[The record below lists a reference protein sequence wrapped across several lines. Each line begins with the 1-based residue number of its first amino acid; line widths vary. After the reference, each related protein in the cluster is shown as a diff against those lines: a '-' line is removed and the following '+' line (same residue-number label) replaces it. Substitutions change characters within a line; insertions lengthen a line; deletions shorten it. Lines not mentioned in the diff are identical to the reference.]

1 MFFRTN
7 PMFKKRKI
15 GQDGSEMKDISPLFP
30 FKHKELLQTAL
41 PMGGIGAGCIC
52 LNGYGGLQDFSIRNR
67 PHTTALLERRMPTP
81 DAGFAL
87 LRVAG
92 SADSTRLVEG
102 PLPEGKIYDQGIW
115 SEGQDI
121 RRAGHEGL
129 PRFRRC
135 RFESGYPFGKVALS
149 DPKMPLTV
157 EVVGWS
163 PFVPLDDV
171 ASGLPAAILEYTL
184 RNPTRKAVDFEFS
197 YHLSHLAVGASGD
210 QGTRNAVLPGKGVLF
225 SNTEPAGATSQG
237 SASLTVIGQR
247 PAIKAMWLRGGWF
260 DAISALWREV
270 AEGKFVPND
279 GKGGAGRGGRN
290 GGSVLVRGRLA
301 PGKEITVPVAITWH
315 YPNCDLAFY
324 HWGQAHPPGH
334 VQQENV
340 PAWRPFYTSQWADAG
355 EVAAYL
361 HRHYSGLRERTV
373 GFQRALFSSDLPPEV
388 LDAVSA
394 NLAILKSPTL
404 LRQENGNLWGWEGC
418 NPGWGS
424 CFGSC
429 THVWNYAQSL
439 CHLFPQLERTLREQ
453 ELKRSMDERGHVTFR
468 SALPDGA
475 VPHDFHSAADGQLG
489 GIMKVYRD
497 WQICGDAEWLREMY
511 PLAKRSLDYCI
522 GAWDPE
528 RRGGLFEPHHNT
540 YDIEFWG
547 PDGMCGSVYLG
558 ALSALA
564 AMAAALGKEAEAA
577 VYAELAGRAARF
589 LEEEL
594 FNGDYFEQK
603 VTYAGL
609 RDTSFLELI
618 RKDNSNPG
626 TDAETLK
633 LLRSEGPKYQ
643 YGQGCLSDGVIGAW
657 MAKIYG
663 IATPLDRTK
672 VRRNLRAIHRHN
684 FRRSLAEHA
693 NCQRMSYAVG
703 DEPGLLLCSW
713 PRGGKP
719 TLPFIYSDEV
729 WTGIEYQVASHLIA
743 EGLVQPGL
751 EIVRAVRSRYDGR
764 VRNPWNEFEC
774 GNYYARAM
782 ASYALLG
789 AYAGFRYSAVEQ
801 TLWLDPK
808 TAKRPFSCFFST
820 ASGYGTVSL
829 ERNSLTIEL
838 LEGTLACRRIVLGEG
853 AQGVELPVDLS
864 IKAGKVAK
872 ISLSPKVKR

>member
-1 MFFRTN
+1 M
-7 PMFKKRKI
+7 KI
-15 GQDGSEMKDISPLFP
+15 ASPLFP

-52 LNGYGGLQDFSIRNR
+52 LNGYGALQDFSIRNR
-67 PHTTALLERRMPTP
+67 PHTTALLEKGMPAQ
-81 DAGFAL
+81 DSAFAL

-92 SADSTRLVEG
+92 RDSSTRLVEG
-102 PLPEGKIYDQGIW
+102 PLPAGKIHDQGIW
-115 SEGQDI
+115 SEGQDT
-121 RRAGHEGL
+121 RRAGHLGL
-129 PRFRRC
+129 PRFRQC
-135 RFESGYPFGKVALS
+135 RFESGYPFGKVSLA

-157 EVVGWS
+157 EIVGWS

-171 ASGLPAAILEYTL
+171 ASGLPASILEYTL
-184 RNPTRKAVDFEFS
+184 RNPSKKAVDFEFS
-197 YHLSHLAVGASGD
+197 YHLSHLAGGASGD
-210 QGTRNAVLPGKGVLF
+210 KGTRNTVLPGKGVLF
-225 SNTEPAGATSQG
+225 TNTEPAGAISHG
-237 SASLTVIGQR
+237 SASLTVIGQK
-247 PAIKAMWLRGGWF
+247 PAIKAMWFRGGWF
-260 DAISALWREV
+260 DSMSALWREV
-270 AEGKFVPND
+270 EGGKFVPND
-279 GKGGAGRGGRN
+279 GKSGAGHGGGN

-324 HWGQAHPPGH
+324 HWHAPHAPGH
-334 VQQENV
+334 VAQENV
-340 PAWRPFYTSQWADAG
+340 PDWRPFYVSQWADAG
-355 EVAAYL
+355 EVAAHL
-361 HRHYSGLRERTV
+361 HRHYARLRERTI

-418 NPGWGS
+418 NPSWGS

-439 CHLFPQLERTLREQ
+439 CHLFPRLERTLREQ

-468 SALPDGA
+468 SALPDGP
-475 VPHDFHSAADGQLG
+475 VPHDGHAAADGQLG

-497 WQICGDAEWLREMY
+497 WQICGDPEWLREIY

-522 GAWDPE
+522 GAWDPD

-547 PDGMCGSVYLG
+547 PDGMCGSVYVG
-558 ALSALA
+558 ALSALG
-564 AMAAALGKEAEAA
+564 AMAAALGRKEEAA
-577 VYAELAGRAARF
+577 SYAELAERAARF
-589 LEEEL
+589 MEAEL

-609 RDTSFLELI
+609 RDGSFLELI
-618 RKDNSNPG
+618 RKDNPNPG
-626 TDAETLK
+626 ADAETLK
-633 LLRSEGPKYQ
+633 LLRKEGPKYQ

-663 IATPLDRTK
+663 ISTPLDRTK
-672 VRRNLRAIHRHN
+672 VRRNLQAIHRHN
-684 FRRSLAEHA
+684 FRHSLADHA
-693 NCQRMSYAVG
+693 NCQRSSYAVG

-719 TLPFIYSDEV
+719 TLPFVYSDEV

-743 EGLVQPGL
+743 EGLVKPGL
-751 EIVRAVRSRYDGR
+751 EIVRAVRSRHDGR
-764 VRNPWNEFEC
+764 VRNPWNEYEC

-789 AYAGFRYSAVEQ
+789 AYAGFRYSAVER

-808 TAKRPFSCFFST
+808 TPKPLKRPFSCFFST
-820 ASGYGTVSL
+820 ADGYGTLSL
-829 ERNSLTIEL
+829 DRSSLTIEL
-838 LEGTLACRRIVLGEG
+838 LEGTLACRRLVLG
-853 AQGVELPVDLS
+853 QGKDEQVLDLPANFSV
-864 IKAGKVAK
+864 KAGKAAK
-872 ISLSPKVKR
+872 VSLARKGRKKTKSV